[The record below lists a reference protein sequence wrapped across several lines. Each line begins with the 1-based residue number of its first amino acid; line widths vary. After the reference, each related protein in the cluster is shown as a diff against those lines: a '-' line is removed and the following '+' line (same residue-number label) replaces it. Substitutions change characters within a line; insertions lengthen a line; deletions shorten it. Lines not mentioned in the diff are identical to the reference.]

1 MAGALSRPDAS
12 TIVHSIALVNYKM
25 HHVTLFLAGL
35 WKTSIFVDGCRPLH
49 YTCVMKSMKALLA
62 EIEAYL
68 AATGIA
74 PTRFGVDIDGDRHL
88 VRRIRS
94 GRPVT
99 MAKAERIIDYIR
111 SNPPPKRRGRARRRI
126 ASALSLVA

>member
-1 MAGALSRPDAS
+1 
-12 TIVHSIALVNYKM
+12 
-25 HHVTLFLAGL
+25 
-35 WKTSIFVDGCRPLH
+35 
-49 YTCVMKSMKALLA
+49 MKSMQALLA